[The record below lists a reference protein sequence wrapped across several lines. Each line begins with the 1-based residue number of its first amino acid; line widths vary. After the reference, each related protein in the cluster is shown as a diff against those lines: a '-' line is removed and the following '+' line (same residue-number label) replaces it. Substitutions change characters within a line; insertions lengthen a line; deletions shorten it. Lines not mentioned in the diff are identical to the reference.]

1 MIVFDSMRG
10 RTRERERERG
20 VTKGEKEIIVREQ
33 VFFFIPTL

>member
-10 RTRERERERG
+10 RTREREREREI
-20 VTKGEKEIIVREQ
+20 TKGEKEIIAREQ